1 VNLYTVTPFP
11 DAGFRCDEDAQ
22 QQMLVS
28 AQRKDKLLIRAFVG
42 MAVSFAVALGFGVLR
57 IFPVMFVSLAGF
69 AACFVVSMVR
79 LFIGPERHVC
89 RECGQRMEFAWRPL
103 EDGRGAEYLICE
115 RCRRFVYTFRTSR

>member
-1 VNLYTVTPFP
+1 VNLYIVTPFP
-11 DAGFRCDEDAQ
+11 DAGFRCDDDAQ

-28 AQRKDKLLIRAFVG
+28 AQRKDRLLIRAFVG
-42 MAVSFAVALGFGVLR
+42 MAGFFVVALGFGVLR
-57 IFPVMFVSLAGF
+57 IFSVMFISLAGF
-69 AACFVVSMVR
+69 AACFVVSMAR

-115 RCRRFVYTFRTSR
+115 RCRRFIYTFRTSR